1 MKEHIGPLIGRQ
13 NTAVAD
19 ATNYI
24 VASTR
29 VKPFELVSLQRYK
42 TESIS
47 NMSVFV
53 ALVRAEVG
61 ASVLT

>member
-13 NTAVAD
+13 NTAVED
-19 ATNYI
+19 ATHYI

-42 TESIS
+42 IESIL